1 MWNAKD
7 PIAWRDDY
15 LAASEREVATFE
27 SLDDA
32 TIEAFSIS
40 MFGMDIDL
48 VGLLRMRLGESAA
61 HAWDVAVMSD
71 PSATVEPGAVELL
84 VDHLGRT
91 AARGGKPRGEAFR
104 VRVGT
109 TDPQRDLVVV
119 VGESVELATAEPD
132 DSYDGS
138 VDLPAEA
145 FFRLVYGR
153 LDPDHTPGRRG
164 VRRARPRRPARGV
177 PRLLALGRPENGSS
191 TPRSGRWLPAGNI
204 SSRSPARPA
213 RRRRRAVEHDGR
225 ASPVEP
231 WRRESHQPRRS
242 VPDHEDRRTG
252 EARPGRC
259 ERPVLRR

>member
-1 MWNAKD
+1 VTPSNAHAHIAALRATRDHLAGLVTGLDAAAIQAPSYDTEWSIGQVLSHLGSQAEIFELFLEAGLSGQAAPGGEAFQPIWDVWNAKD
-7 PIAWRDDY
+7 PVAWRDDY
-15 LAASEREVATFE
+15 LSASEREVSTFE

-40 MFGMDIDL
+40 MFGMDMDL

-61 HAWDVAVMSD
+61 HAWDVAVMGD
-71 PSATVEPGAVELL
+71 PSATVDHGAVELL

-109 TDPQRDLVVV
+109 TEPQRDLVVV
-119 VGESVELATAEPD
+119 VGETVELATAEPD

-153 LDPDHTPGRRG
+153 LDPDHTPAVAESG
-164 VRRARPRRPARGV
+164 ARG
-177 PRLLALGRPENGSS
+177 LADLR
-191 TPRSGRWLPAGNI
+191 
-204 SSRSPARPA
+204 
-213 RRRRRAVEHDGR
+213 V
-225 ASPVEP
+225 VF
-231 WRRESHQPRRS
+231 
-242 VPDHEDRRTG
+242 
-252 EARPGRC
+252 PGF
-259 ERPVLRR
+259 